1 MLINVVEVLIMP
13 IAFLIG
19 EIFQGLGLNEMNT
32 IIFKI
37 ETMLEIIIENG
48 VKLTALVVDLDYVRF
63 LIEIVITI
71 EIAEELYKIFM
82 WTLKKIPILAIK

>member
-1 MLINVVEVLIMP
+1 MLINVVEVIIMP

-37 ETMLEIIIENG
+37 EAMLEIIIENG
-48 VKLTALVVDLDYVRF
+48 VKLTALIIDLDYTRF

-71 EIAEELYKIFM
+71 EIAEKLYKIFM
-82 WTLKKIPILAIK
+82 WILRKIPILAIE

>member
-1 MLINVVEVLIMP
+1 MLINVVEVIIMP

-63 LIEIVITI
+63 LIELVITI

>member
-1 MLINVVEVLIMP
+1 MLINVVEVIIMP